1 MNKDTEKDMVLSIN
15 ASAEFLGMSRS
26 TFWRKAKS
34 KGFPSKV
41 VINGKAGYLPED
53 LVQWRY
59 KYKVSPKISEL
70 GEHSLDYL
78 GKALFLFEGYKIGR
92 ACVANQAHAKGK
104 STLKAEKQFDTAFK
118 KLKESYLKV
127 APKGLDDDKVD
138 RSSSAWKDFVEAKKE
153 IINIVWPEIGVDDF
167 TEEEILNF

>member
-41 VINGKAGYLPED
+41 VIKGKAGYLPED

-78 GKALFLFEGYKIGR
+78 GKALFCLKGTRLVVLVLQTKPT
-92 ACVANQAHAKGK
+92 QKGK
-104 STLKAEKQFDTAFK
+104 
-118 KLKESYLKV
+118 V
-127 APKGLDDDKVD
+127 
-138 RSSSAWKDFVEAKKE
+138 R
-153 IINIVWPEIGVDDF
+153 
-167 TEEEILNF
+167 